1 MNTQPYYPMNNYY
14 YYQIENRAPIKG
26 TSNEQ
31 IVAGVTGIND
41 NNTDTAGAGVYGES
55 RTVGIMG
62 ISKEGQGV
70 WGETKSTHPNSTG
83 VYAIANAGVGVWGK
97 GGRLAGMFEGD
108 VEVAKGRV
116 WANNIT
122 NHPNASAVL
131 GTSQHGVGVWGKG
144 GRLAGMFEGDVEVAK
159 GRVWANNIT
168 NHPNASAV
176 LGTSQHGV
184 GVWGKGG
191 RLAGMFEGN
200 VEITGNLIVSGV
212 SYNALLAR
220 LATLESKVASI
231 GPTPSGTTTTGRPI
245 INAEQIRGNLK
256 VTGSN
261 FNPNANVRIRLI
273 VGQIGNEANVSH
285 QSKADKTLD
294 TEFPVTGVASGTRIW
309 VSATD
314 GRPDP
319 SDLTGFL
326 WSNTVPITWV

>member
-83 VYAIANAGVGVWGK
+83 VYAIANA
-97 GGRLAGMFEGD
+97 
-108 VEVAKGRV
+108 
-116 WANNIT
+116 
-122 NHPNASAVL
+122 
-131 GTSQHGVGVWGKG
+131 GVGVWGKG